1 MIQMKL
7 SWMGQVSKEMQVSM
21 SRHDRKSY
29 PRPAVQRDSV
39 TQPAEG
45 AGHLRNERMLVS
57 ACQANDPMALKD
69 MVERFQSDVYRVC
82 CRLMSDPHEA
92 EDLAQEAF
100 IRVFRSLHTWD
111 QERPLK
117 PWILSIA
124 INRCRTALAKR
135 AKRPS
140 LSPLLDCNP
149 GREVTA
155 ERSTEL
161 QQEIDAAVDELRA
174 EYREVFI
181 LFHTEEIPYETI
193 GSMMHKPVGTIKT
206 WLHRARLAVVQRLRE
221 RGVVYSGSTPPHD

>member
-1 MIQMKL
+1 ML
-7 SWMGQVSKEMQVSM
+7 VSM
-21 SRHDRKSY
+21 PGHERKSY
-29 PRPAVQRDSV
+29 PRPVLHSPAVDDLALEAS
-39 TQPAEG
+39 P
-45 AGHLRNERMLVS
+45 LRSERMLVQ
-57 ACQANDPMALKD
+57 ACQASDPMAMRD
-69 MVERFQSDVYRVC
+69 MVERFQTDVYRVC

-135 AKRPS
+135 ARRPS

-149 GREVTA
+149 GKEVTA
-155 ERSTEL
+155 ERSSDL
-161 QQEIDAAVDELRA
+161 QQEIDAVVDELRL

-181 LFHTEEIPYETI
+181 LFHTEEMPYETI
-193 GSMMHKPVGTIKT
+193 GSMMQKPVGTIKT
-206 WLHRARLAVVQRLRE
+206 WLHRARQAVVQRLQE
-221 RGVVYSGSTPPHD
+221 RGVVFSGSEDSND

>member
-7 SWMGQVSKEMQVSM
+7 SWMGQVFREMQVSM

-29 PRPAVQRDSV
+29 PRPAIQRDSV
-39 TQPAEG
+39 AQPAEE
-45 AGHLRNERMLVS
+45 ARHLRNERMLVS

-124 INRCRTALAKR
+124 INRCRTSLAIR
-135 AKRPS
+135 ARRPKPQTFAVEEAV
-140 LSPLLDCNP
+140 SPDQPSPDELL
-149 GREVTA
+149 R
-155 ERSTEL
+155 
-161 QQEIDAAVDELRA
+161 EIDRVG
-174 EYREVFI
+174 
-181 LFHTEEIPYETI
+181 H
-193 GSMMHKPVGTIKT
+193 GSGALP
-206 WLHRARLAVVQRLRE
+206 
-221 RGVVYSGSTPPHD
+221 